1 MKKKSTCLPSQCP
14 VNQKNR
20 LLLICG
26 LFAVLIFMNGCFRTI
41 MKTNSSEKINADTLQ
56 TLINAKKYFILHY
69 RDQIVGLKNPAV
81 SIDRLNSEI
90 ETIPAEHKKYLHP
103 EGREKMTGK
112 IPQKQRLGIKK
123 ADKPVAFMEV
133 HIYTMDSLQNMQ
145 AVSLPLS
152 SVYRTDIYEFDKSA
166 TTANHIMS
174 WVGIAAGIAL
184 TAGLI
189 VFAIDCNCPQVFV
202 ENNGV
207 YNFEGGVYSGAVYS
221 TLERSDY
228 LPLPNLNSVENN
240 YTIKIGNV
248 PDEEQFI
255 NEIKLLAVAHPADM
269 QVLADRHGKILN
281 FSNQTIQPVEANS
294 SNGADLLSNIISN
307 DSAVFSFDNVANSA
321 GFSAIQLKFSKPAGA
336 KSAKLLVHAGNSQ
349 WSGYLNNEFASL
361 FGEDYTKWRIRQ
373 ESAETEHP
381 EQWQIDQAIPLKVY
395 VETNS
400 GWKYVDYF
408 NLTGNTASR
417 DMVMEV
423 DLSAVSSEMV
433 HIKLETVYRFWEL
446 NHVSIDFTPMLSL
459 NNNIIT
465 AGSIFKNGATPLQ
478 NELAEKD
485 GNYLHL
491 ENNDYVQIAFD
502 RSKIPLNSSL
512 FLISTGYYHSLKKF
526 TGKAN
531 LGQLAKFRG
540 KGYFDKFSREKYR
553 NMEALMAMANEPVK

>member
-1 MKKKSTCLPSQCP
+1 MKKKSTFLLSRRP

-20 LLLICG
+20 FLLICG

-41 MKTNSSEKINADTLQ
+41 MKTNSTEKINADTLQ
-56 TLINAKKYFILHY
+56 TLINAQKYFILHY

-81 SIDRLNSEI
+81 SADQINSEI
-90 ETIPAEHKKYLHP
+90 ESIPEVHKKYLHP
-103 EGREKMTGK
+103 EGKNSVAGK
-112 IPQKQRLGIKK
+112 IPDKQNVGIKK
-123 ADKPVAFMEV
+123 AYKMVAFMEV
-133 HIYTMDSLQNMQ
+133 HIYTMDSLQNKKT
-145 AVSLPLS
+145 VSLPLS
-152 SVYRTDIYEFDKSA
+152 SVYRTDIYEFNKSA
-166 TTANHIMS
+166 TTANHILS
-174 WVGIAAGIAL
+174 WVGIAAGIVLAAAL
-184 TAGLI
+184 P
-189 VFAIDCNCPQVFV
+189 FALACNCPQVFV

-228 LPLPNLNSVENN
+228 LPLPNINSIENN

-255 NEIKLLAVAHPADM
+255 NEIKLLAVEHPADI

-281 FSNQTIQPVEANS
+281 FSNQTIQPVEANGT
-294 SNGADLLSNIISN
+294 NGQEQLQKIITK
-307 DSAVFSFDNVANSA
+307 DSTGFSFDNAANSE
-321 GFSAIQLKFSKPAGA
+321 GFSAIELKFIKPEGA

-349 WSGYLNNEFASL
+349 WSGYLNKEFASL

-381 EQWQIDQAIPLKVY
+381 EQWQVDQSIPLKVY

-417 DMVMEV
+417 DMVMEL
-423 DLSAVSSEMV
+423 DLSAVSSEIV

-446 NHVSIDFTPMLSL
+446 DQVSIDFTPTLSL
-459 NNNIIT
+459 NNNIIK
-465 AGSIFKNGATPLQ
+465 AGSIFKNGITPLQ

-485 GNYLHL
+485 PNYVHL
-491 ENNDYVQIAFD
+491 ENNEYLQIVFD
-502 RSKIPLNSSL
+502 RSKIPVNSSL
-512 FLISTGYYHSLKKF
+512 FLISTGYYHNLKKF

-553 NMEALMAMANEPVK
+553 NMETIMAMAKAPE